1 MDFWEFATF
10 ATGAGCL
17 TAVVLTLIRS
27 TFGARQRI
35 RDNDLITAREQCD
48 QQERRIAE
56 LTRQNEQLHE
66 QLEWHF
72 RLLESYERAL
82 GQPASRTGDDRLLA
96 SRASAR
102 N

>member
-1 MDFWEFATF
+1 VGFGDFAAF

-17 TAVVLTLIRS
+17 TAIVLTLIRA
-27 TFGARQRI
+27 TFGARNRI
-35 RDNDLITAREQCD
+35 RDNELYAAREQFD
-48 QQERRIAE
+48 QQARHIAD

-72 RLLESYERAL
+72 RLLESYERVL
-82 GQPASRTGDDRLLA
+82 GQPTSRNGDDRLLA
-96 SRASAR
+96 SRAPAR